1 MGGQA
6 GRSAGKERE
15 LGWERGFGALC
26 EGNRC
31 WRAALGAKCHLG
43 SATLLAT
50 WRGSPVGFGSPRDSV
65 SRGRGA
71 LTPPCWAWDGT
82 GAGGS
87 PGGLVAAGTLALESS
102 TVPKK
107 SAMCQKIPESW
118 NPLGWKSPA
127 RPSPTTPQHQ
137 PCPLV
142 PHPHVSVENALGFVW
157 LRLQLVFHSV
167 GVLQL
172 LGECWGTIVKFR
184 VSLGTVADLQHLPGL
199 PCFGIF

>member
-71 LTPPCWAWDGT
+71 LTPPCWARDGT

-118 NPLGWKSPA
+118 NPESNHAPAPAVSPGA
-127 RPSPTTPQHQ
+127 TSTRQCGKCSGICLAETAAGF
-137 PCPLV
+137 PL
-142 PHPHVSVENALGFVW
+142 
-157 LRLQLVFHSV
+157 
-167 GVLQL
+167 
-172 LGECWGTIVKFR
+172 
-184 VSLGTVADLQHLPGL
+184 SL
-199 PCFGIF
+199 CFAAAG